1 MPIEFNPSGKPQ
13 EYLSGKTVNVIEDCE
28 WAIFDGKS
36 VAKAEVPSITLV
48 EYQPVGD
55 QFINRAIQ
63 FGKQLENGGD
73 SYKDTYKADPTG
85 VKYIFPYFTT
95 EMRSKSNSWAQDTRI
110 TELASSLGGSIG
122 QSIAGVGQQQQS
134 SNVAR
139 GLGGLG
145 RLGMNPVVQNILA
158 RAAGGVADVKYGASL
173 GIEYP
178 KIWQGS
184 DAGATYT
191 FDFYL
196 FNTVSVEKIA
206 DNWKLIYLLSYNN
219 SYNRRN
225 LVLQDAPVLYEVAVP
240 GVRLSPVSSMKGLN
254 IDMVGQI
261 RKLSGLPGGLPAEC
275 NIPEAYHITITMED
289 LYVESRQIFKNVS
302 RPVSKVKV
310 FTS

>member
-13 EYLSGKTVNVIEDCE
+13 EYLSGGTVNVIEDCE

-48 EYQPVGD
+48 EYQPIGD
-55 QFINRAIQ
+55 QFINRAVQ
-63 FGKQLENGGD
+63 FGKQLASGGD

-95 EMRSKSNSWAQDTRI
+95 EMRSKSNSWAQDTRL
-110 TELASSLGGSIG
+110 TELASSLGGG
-122 QSIAGVGQQQQS
+122 IARFLGNKEGKVKSALGNLA
-134 SNVAR
+134 SNS
-139 GLGGLG
+139 
-145 RLGMNPVVQNILA
+145 VVQNLLA
-158 RAAGGVADVKYGASL
+158 RTAGGVADAAYGASL

-206 DNWKLIYLLSYNN
+206 DNWKLVYLLSYNN

-261 RKLSGLPGGLPAEC
+261 RKLSGLPGGLPSEC